1 MNKQTINIVGVHT
14 LYNIFE
20 EIKDN
25 LSFNVANFDKEDN
38 FLKLYRENK
47 IDIANS
53 LILTKA
59 ENKDLFVKKNNINKQ
74 NIFLFYNK
82 DNKDNNYDINLEYN
96 LLKYPIE
103 IYSLIEKIN
112 IQLIKQKYNYQSK
125 IKLNDYYLDLNSRNI
140 AKKDKSL
147 KLTER
152 EMDIILFLNDKK
164 KPQKINI
171 LQSQVWEYSSGLETH
186 TVETHIYRLRKKI
199 NNKFKDNKFI
209 ISTDEGY
216 IIK

>member
-82 DNKDNNYDINLEYN
+82 DNNYDINLEYN

-140 AKKDKSL
+140 TKKDKSL

-152 EMDIILFLNDKK
+152 EMDIILFLNNKK

-171 LQSQVWEYSSGLETH
+171 LQSQVWEYSSDLETH

>member
-38 FLKLYRENK
+38 FLKLFRENK

-74 NIFLFYNK
+74 NIFLFY
-82 DNKDNNYDINLEYN
+82 NKDNNYDINLEYN

-140 AKKDKSL
+140 TKKDKSL

-171 LQSQVWEYSSGLETH
+171 LQSQVWEYSSDLETH

>member
-82 DNKDNNYDINLEYN
+82 DNNYDINLEYN

-140 AKKDKSL
+140 AKKDKNL

-171 LQSQVWEYSSGLETH
+171 LQSQVWEYSSDLETH

>member
-59 ENKDLFVKKNNINKQ
+59 ENKDLFVKKNNIDKQ
-74 NIFLFYNK
+74 NIFLFY
-82 DNKDNNYDINLEYN
+82 NKDNNYDINLEYN

-140 AKKDKSL
+140 AKKNKSL

-171 LQSQVWEYSSGLETH
+171 LQSQVWEYSSDLETH

>member
-25 LSFNVANFDKEDN
+25 LSFNVVNFDKEDK
-38 FLKLYRENK
+38 FLKLHRENK
-47 IDIANS
+47 INITNS

-59 ENKDLFVKKNNINKQ
+59 ENKDLFVEKNNINKQ

-82 DNKDNNYDINLEYN
+82 DNNYDINLEYN
-96 LLKYPIE
+96 SLKYPIE
-103 IYSLIEKIN
+103 IYSLIEEIN

-171 LQSQVWEYSSGLETH
+171 LQSQVWEYSSDLETH

>member
-59 ENKDLFVKKNNINKQ
+59 ENIDLFVKKNNINKQ
-74 NIFLFYNK
+74 NIFLFY
-82 DNKDNNYDINLEYN
+82 NKDNNYDINLEYN

-140 AKKDKSL
+140 TKKDKSL

-171 LQSQVWEYSSGLETH
+171 LQSQVWEYSSDLETH

>member
-1 MNKQTINIVGVHT
+1 MNKQTINIVGFHT

-25 LSFNVANFDKEDN
+25 LSFNVVNFNKEDN

-47 IDIANS
+47 IDVANS

-59 ENKDLFVKKNNINKQ
+59 ENKDLFVKKNNINEQ

-82 DNKDNNYDINLEYN
+82 DNNYGIKLEYN

-103 IYSLIEKIN
+103 IYSLIEKVN

-140 AKKDKSL
+140 TKKDKSL

-171 LQSQVWEYSSGLETH
+171 LQSQVWEYSSDLETH

-216 IIK
+216 ILK

>member
-74 NIFLFYNK
+74 NIFLFY
-82 DNKDNNYDINLEYN
+82 NKDNNYDINLEYN

-171 LQSQVWEYSSGLETH
+171 LQSQVWEYSLDLETH